1 MDEKITSRENAK
13 IKYACRLSSSAAFR
27 RSEGR
32 FLAEGRKL
40 CPELARGAQ
49 LETLFYTEDA
59 MARCPEL
66 ADLPGEHYLVEDHV
80 ADKLA
85 DVGTHQGVF
94 GVFRTPVHTLD
105 EVHTGGR
112 YLALER
118 VQDPGN
124 VGTLLRSAGKG
135 HPLPGRCAVPVPA
148 AERGT
153 VRLPRRRVRGHR
165 QRGPG
170 PDRRDHCGLHQHG
183 AHPHDRPGGEPERRH
198 CGQHPAVA
206 FPGRGAVMGPGGQT
220 SLFAPEPAPDPL
232 LCWLWLAHVMGP
244 ASSHA
249 GRVLDAF
256 GGAQEAWEA
265 RDTQEF
271 RQAAGL
277 AAAKRAGQLTP
288 EQYQGLADR
297 CRALGVRIL
306 PFDDPDYPLAFSRI
320 PDMPLVLYCTGDPVW
335 LNEPGTVG
343 IVGSRKPTDYGLQ
356 AAADIGEALARSG
369 ALIVS
374 GLADGL
380 DSAGHRAAVKN
391 GCPTIGIL
399 GVPIDRTYPAANVA
413 LRHTIEQNGCILS
426 EYAPGESTPGPV
438 GFLQRNRLIAALSS
452 ALLVVEAREK
462 SGTMSTVSHAERYG
476 KPVFAVPGSIY
487 SPDSAGTNRLL
498 HEGRARAAC
507 SGADLVQALG
517 LQASAAPEAETR
529 QPDPMTDTERRVLAC
544 VGPQPLGVEEL
555 CVRSGLPTAS
565 LLSTLMKLQLTGR
578 VTCLP
583 GKRYVLR

>member
-1 MDEKITSRENAK
+1 MH
-13 IKYACRLSSSAAFR
+13 
-27 RSEGR
+27 
-32 FLAEGRKL
+32 RK
-40 CPELARGAQ
+40 RG
-49 LETLFYTEDA
+49 
-59 MARCPEL
+59 
-66 ADLPGEHYLVEDHV
+66 
-80 ADKLA
+80 K
-85 DVGTHQGVF
+85 
-94 GVFRTPVHTLD
+94 
-105 EVHTGGR
+105 
-112 YLALER
+112 
-118 VQDPGN
+118 
-124 VGTLLRSAGKG
+124 
-135 HPLPGRCAVPVPA
+135 
-148 AERGT
+148 RGT
-153 VRLPRRRVRGHR
+153 P
-165 QRGPG
+165 
-170 PDRRDHCGLHQHG
+170 
-183 AHPHDRPGGEPERRH
+183 
-198 CGQHPAVA
+198 
-206 FPGRGAVMGPGGQT
+206 
-220 SLFAPEPAPDPL
+220 
-232 LCWLWLAHVMGP
+232 
-244 ASSHA
+244 
-249 GRVLDAF
+249 
-256 GGAQEAWEA
+256 
-265 RDTQEF
+265 QEF
-271 RQAAGL
+271 RQAAGP
-277 AAAKRAGQLTP
+277 AAAKRAGQLVP
-288 EQYQGLADR
+288 EQF
-297 CRALGVRIL
+297 RALARRCAALRVCIL

-517 LQASAAPEAETR
+517 LQASAAPEAEIR

>member
-1 MDEKITSRENAK
+1 MNRAG
-13 IKYACRLSSSAAFR
+13 
-27 RSEGR
+27 EG
-32 FLAEGRKL
+32 
-40 CPELARGAQ
+40 Q
-49 LETLFYTEDA
+49 L
-59 MARCPEL
+59 
-66 ADLPGEHYLVEDHV
+66 
-80 ADKLA
+80 
-85 DVGTHQGVF
+85 
-94 GVFRTPVHTLD
+94 
-105 EVHTGGR
+105 
-112 YLALER
+112 
-118 VQDPGN
+118 
-124 VGTLLRSAGKG
+124 
-135 HPLPGRCAVPVPA
+135 
-148 AERGT
+148 
-153 VRLPRRRVRGHR
+153 
-165 QRGPG
+165 
-170 PDRRDHCGLHQHG
+170 
-183 AHPHDRPGGEPERRH
+183 
-198 CGQHPAVA
+198 
-206 FPGRGAVMGPGGQT
+206 
-220 SLFAPEPAPDPL
+220 SLFPPEPAPDPL
-232 LCWLWLAHVMGP
+232 LCWLWLAGTLG
-244 ASSHA
+244 A
-249 GRVLDAF
+249 GSQRAGAVLDAF

-265 RDTQEF
+265 RDTDAF
-271 RQAAGL
+271 
-277 AAAKRAGQLTP
+277 AAAVGPAAAQRACLPDNTP
-288 EQYQGLADR
+288 VHYGAFARR
-297 CRALGVRIL
+297 CAARRIRIL
-306 PFDDPDYPLAFSRI
+306 TYDDPDYPLAFSRI
-320 PDMPLVLYCTGDPVW
+320 PDMPLVLYCTGDPRW
-335 LNEPGTVG
+335 LNEPGAVG

-517 LQASAAPEAETR
+517 LQASAAPEAEIR

-555 CVRSGLPTAS
+555 CVRSGLPTAR